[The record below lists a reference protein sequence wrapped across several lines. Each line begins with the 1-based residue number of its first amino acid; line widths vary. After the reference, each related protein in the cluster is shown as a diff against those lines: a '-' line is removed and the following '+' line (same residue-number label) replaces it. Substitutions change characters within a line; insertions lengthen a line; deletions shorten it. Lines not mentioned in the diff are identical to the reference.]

1 MKICQWHHSSR
12 TANVRQPETLDATLG
27 GLHPAFAAG
36 SREGATKFLDGLQVA
51 ALGPPRKGKV
61 VFIQDCSMGIPRD

>member
-1 MKICQWHHSSR
+1 M
-12 TANVRQPETLDATLG
+12 RQPEALDATLG

-61 VFIQDCSMGIPRD
+61 ALSQDCSMGTPRY